1 MNTTIAM
8 VPMED
13 SIAVEN
19 GWQFSGYMFVK
30 RAFDIVFSLMV
41 LVAFGWLFLLIALAI
56 KLDDSAG
63 PVIFKQVRVGKNGRL
78 FHMWKFR
85 SMYADAEDR
94 LAELMQFNEK
104 DGPVFKMKDDPR
116 ITRVGRFIR
125 KTSLDELPQFINVL
139 FGEMSVVGPRPA
151 LPNEVAQY
159 TAYQSQRLNCDAGI
173 TSFWQVQRNRD
184 SLSFDEWVDLDLA
197 YVRNRSL
204 LTDLK
209 LIFQT
214 VGVVLTAQG
223 S

>member
-1 MNTTIAM
+1 M

-19 GWQFSGYMFVK
+19 GWQVSGYMFVK

-159 TAYQSQRLNCDAGI
+159 TAYQSQRLNCHAGI

>member
-1 MNTTIAM
+1 
-8 VPMED
+8 MED

>member
-1 MNTTIAM
+1 M

-159 TAYQSQRLNCDAGI
+159 TAYQSQRLNCHAGI

>member
-1 MNTTIAM
+1 MTVVTI
-8 VPMED
+8 PMED

-19 GWQFSGYMFVK
+19 SWQLSVYTFVK

-41 LVAFGWLFLLIALAI
+41 LAAFGWLFMLIALAI
-56 KLDDSAG
+56 KVDDSTG
-63 PVIFKQVRVGKNGRL
+63 PVFFKQVRVGKNGRL

-85 SMYADAEDR
+85 SMYADAENR

-151 LPNEVAQY
+151 LPNEVVQY

>member
-1 MNTTIAM
+1 MTVVTI
-8 VPMED
+8 PMEE

-19 GWQFSGYMFVK
+19 SWQFSVYMFVK

-41 LVAFGWLFLLIALAI
+41 LAAFGWLFMLIALAI
-56 KLDDSAG
+56 KVDDSTG
-63 PVIFKQVRVGKNGRL
+63 PVLFKQVRVGKNGRL

-116 ITRVGRFIR
+116 VTRVGRFIR